1 MTKYFNKGLIA
12 VVSMVMLLPV
22 SEIFAQSVIEEI
34 TVTAR
39 AREESLQD
47 VPGTITVLTGDQ
59 LERSGVA
66 RAADFIN
73 LTPGVTIVDTA
84 EVGDTQVSI
93 RGLNGARDAETSFG
107 LIIDGI
113 VMTNPAALNR
123 EYLGLSQIE
132 VLKGPQGALYGR
144 NASAGAIIV
153 STDMPSDV
161 SNTVAKVSFG
171 DDATY
176 SVTAK
181 HEGPT
186 PEGGAFSVIANYN
199 TTDGW
204 RENRWTGC
212 DDCIDQYKSY
222 DIYTRYVGDW
232 DENTTIDAKLRYGE
246 VDTSSIV
253 FNAVFALPAFEAFL
267 GIPTLYEDVNDHNFE
282 FVNNID
288 HFNDQKSTEF
298 SVRMERDLGWATL
311 SGWTLYSD
319 IDNAFGADGTSG
331 AFGFFF
337 GDQSCLDSLAEIV
350 NAGQG
355 FSLPSP
361 QYIATSDPSV
371 PNGLLLG
378 PYTPTRCDGTQYQV
392 RNQEDISFE
401 IRLTSPD
408 DQAIRWS
415 TGMYYLDLTREVGV
429 NQGVD
434 KGKGIVPRMYVAP
447 NGNNPTEQMVW
458 DDFDNEVT
466 AFFAS
471 VNIDLNDTVELS
483 IAGRYDKEDRRVSSL
498 VPTDVES
505 TYIDCDGFPYTGGPL
520 NTGLCSSSSI
530 PDQSRSFEAFQPKIS
545 LTWDMSDQVT
555 VFTSWGEG
563 FKSGGFNNS
572 GSRATVDTF
581 INPLNPMSP
590 VNVTDVYEKE
600 TNDSLEIG
608 FKARLADN
616 RVSLEASYFDTNAN
630 DLQFF
635 EFIVGPFGLLRI
647 VENIDEAE
655 MDGFEIAMSAII
667 NDNISVYASGASIDS
682 KIVKN
687 SVRTDSVG
695 NDVPYHAEYT
705 YNAGVSLDYP
715 MANGR
720 EFFAQL
726 DYAKVGPTWFH
737 VMQENNSR
745 MSLFGAPMAYDKTQ
759 RNAYDTINLRMGIK
773 ADNLTVVA
781 YAKNLTD
788 EDYLAEVIPAPE
800 FGGSFAHPGH
810 KRRVGVE
817 LTYQF

>member
-176 SVTAK
+176 AVTAK

-408 DQAIRWS
+408 DQTIRWS

-471 VNIDLNDTVELS
+471 VNIDLSDTVELS

-498 VPTDVES
+498 VPTDVTS

>member
-1 MTKYFNKGLIA
+1 MMKYTNRGLIA
-12 VVSMVMLLPV
+12 IVSMIMLLPV
-22 SEIFAQSVIEEI
+22 SEVFSQSVIEEI

-39 AREESLQD
+39 QREESLRD
-47 VPGTITVLTGDQ
+47 VPGTVTVLTADQ
-59 LERSGVA
+59 IERSGVQ

-153 STDMPSDV
+153 KTEMPSDEAQ
-161 SNTVAKVSFG
+161 SVAKFSIG

-176 SVTAK
+176 AITAK
-181 HEGPT
+181 TEGPT
-186 PEGGAFSVIANYN
+186 PMGGAFSAMINYN
-199 TTDGW
+199 TTDGF
-204 RENRWTGC
+204 RENRWKGC

-222 DIYTRYVGDW
+222 DIVTRYVGDW

-246 VDTSSIV
+246 VDTASIA
-253 FNAVFALPAFEAFL
+253 FNAVFALPIFEAVL

-282 FVNNID
+282 YVNNID

-298 SVRMERDLGWATL
+298 SVKMERELDWATL

-331 AFGFFF
+331 AWGFFF

-350 NAGQG
+350 NSGQG

-361 QYIATSDPSV
+361 QYIATSDPTV

-401 IRLTSPD
+401 LRLTSPG
-408 DQAIRWS
+408 DQDIRWS
-415 TGMYYLDLTREVGV
+415 AGMYYLDVSREVGV
-429 NQGVD
+429 NQGTD
-434 KGKGIVPRMYVAP
+434 KGLGITERMYVAP

-498 VPTDVES
+498 VPVS
-505 TYIDCDGFPYTGGPL
+505 YTH
-520 NTGLCSSSSI
+520 
-530 PDQSRSFEAFQPKIS
+530 
-545 LTWDMSDQVT
+545 LTLPTSDLV
-555 VFTSWGEG
+555 
-563 FKSGGFNNS
+563 
-572 GSRATVDTF
+572 
-581 INPLNPMSP
+581 
-590 VNVTDVYEKE
+590 
-600 TNDSLEIG
+600 
-608 FKARLADN
+608 
-616 RVSLEASYFDTNAN
+616 
-630 DLQFF
+630 
-635 EFIVGPFGLLRI
+635 
-647 VENIDEAE
+647 
-655 MDGFEIAMSAII
+655 
-667 NDNISVYASGASIDS
+667 
-682 KIVKN
+682 
-687 SVRTDSVG
+687 
-695 NDVPYHAEYT
+695 
-705 YNAGVSLDYP
+705 
-715 MANGR
+715 
-720 EFFAQL
+720 
-726 DYAKVGPTWFH
+726 
-737 VMQENNSR
+737 
-745 MSLFGAPMAYDKTQ
+745 
-759 RNAYDTINLRMGIK
+759 
-773 ADNLTVVA
+773 
-781 YAKNLTD
+781 
-788 EDYLAEVIPAPE
+788 
-800 FGGSFAHPGH
+800 
-810 KRRVGVE
+810 
-817 LTYQF
+817 

>member
-1 MTKYFNKGLIA
+1 
-12 VVSMVMLLPV
+12 
-22 SEIFAQSVIEEI
+22 
-34 TVTAR
+34 
-39 AREESLQD
+39 
-47 VPGTITVLTGDQ
+47 
-59 LERSGVA
+59 
-66 RAADFIN
+66 
-73 LTPGVTIVDTA
+73 
-84 EVGDTQVSI
+84 
-93 RGLNGARDAETSFG
+93 
-107 LIIDGI
+107 
-113 VMTNPAALNR
+113 
-123 EYLGLSQIE
+123 
-132 VLKGPQGALYGR
+132 
-144 NASAGAIIV
+144 
-153 STDMPSDV
+153 
-161 SNTVAKVSFG
+161 
-171 DDATY
+171 
-176 SVTAK
+176 
-181 HEGPT
+181 
-186 PEGGAFSVIANYN
+186 
-199 TTDGW
+199 
-204 RENRWTGC
+204 
-212 DDCIDQYKSY
+212 
-222 DIYTRYVGDW
+222 
-232 DENTTIDAKLRYGE
+232 
-246 VDTSSIV
+246 
-253 FNAVFALPAFEAFL
+253 
-267 GIPTLYEDVNDHNFE
+267 
-282 FVNNID
+282 
-288 HFNDQKSTEF
+288 
-298 SVRMERDLGWATL
+298 
-311 SGWTLYSD
+311 
-319 IDNAFGADGTSG
+319 
-331 AFGFFF
+331 
-337 GDQSCLDSLAEIV
+337 
-350 NAGQG
+350 
-355 FSLPSP
+355 
-361 QYIATSDPSV
+361 
-371 PNGLLLG
+371 
-378 PYTPTRCDGTQYQV
+378 
-392 RNQEDISFE
+392 
-401 IRLTSPD
+401 
-408 DQAIRWS
+408 
-415 TGMYYLDLTREVGV
+415 MYYLDLTREVGV

-471 VNIDLNDTVELS
+471 VNIDLSDTVELS

-498 VPTDVES
+498 VPTDVTS